1 VIELLREEAD
11 GVLERPCEAAS
22 VAGPRNDFRLDLLAL
37 RTPEPADRALDPRRR
52 AEDGEVTP
60 SAGGLLEA
68 ALHLG
73 AALRAGKESEAAV
86 HIDHERIALKPDTP
100 NR

>member
-1 VIELLREEAD
+1 VEA
-11 GVLERPCEAAS
+11 V
-22 VAGPRNDFRLDLLAL
+22 
-37 RTPEPADRALDPRRR
+37 
-52 AEDGEVTP
+52 EDDP

-86 HIDHERIALKPDTP
+86 HIDHERIALKPDAP
-100 NR
+100 NRQPLQLDQLVE